1 MGGGLANK
9 RADEEKK
16 KKQATMELS
25 SMLFP
30 PQQEAAALLTVL
42 GCWVA
47 AVSPLL
53 VPLPKMETQHGL
65 PVTPGFNQL

>member
-1 MGGGLANK
+1 
-9 RADEEKK
+9 
-16 KKQATMELS
+16 
-25 SMLFP
+25 MLLP

-42 GCWVA
+42 GSWVA

-53 VPLPKMETQHGL
+53 IPLPKMETQHGL